1 MEGFS
6 VPVSI
11 AFCVNYVVGAGSL
24 TLPWYVIIIVYT
36 HYNRKVKSHGFNF
49 NFTRA
54 FQQSGGALGVLM
66 MIVMAYFSISAILFI
81 VEAMVRASLLAD
93 NVKGNEFE
101 PLNKDDTFS
110 VHKNNNAIVS
120 KRKFEITEL
129 CEIFLGNKGKLAY
142 AVIICV
148 YMYGTLWVFATVFAH
163 ALSSHFPLGSPE
175 FSYLVFLV
183 LYGMIVVP
191 VSCLELTE
199 QVFIQVTL
207 SICRIMMILTMLFT
221 ITIAFSK
228 DNQPFLEFSN
238 VNIQHSSLLRAD
250 YTKLYILLPIAAY
263 ANVFHHSIPALS
275 HPVHDKSKLTSIF
288 IYTTIF
294 CLCAYSLIG
303 CMISSYFG
311 VYIKTSS
318 NLNWVSYSGFIPAV
332 DMAHIPW

>member
-24 TLPWYVIIIVYT
+24 TLPW
-36 HYNRKVKSHGFNF
+36 
-49 NFTRA
+49 A

-101 PLNKDDTFS
+101 PLNKDDTFN
-110 VHKNNNAIVS
+110 VNKNNNPNAIVS

-163 ALSSHFPLGSPE
+163 ALSSHFPLGSPQ
-175 FSYLVFLV
+175 FSYLIFLV

-228 DNQPFLEFSN
+228 ENQPFLEFN
-238 VNIQHSSLLRAD
+238 HVDIHHSSLLRAD

-275 HPVHDKSKLTSIF
+275 HPVRDKSKLTIIF
-288 IYTTIF
+288 IYTTLF

-303 CMISSYFG
+303 CIISSYFG

-318 NLNWVSYSGFIPAV
+318 NLNWVSYSGFVPAV